1 MSVCKRDFDETK
13 CMYFLIKDENVFG
26 KYKEIWGKNSNVIK
40 IEFNSEL
47 VYNKK
52 HLKAKNTTQK

>member
-1 MSVCKRDFDETK
+1 MK
-13 CMYFLIKDENVFG
+13 MFLVNIRKFG
-26 KYKEIWGKNSNVIK
+26 EKNSNVIK
-40 IEFNSEL
+40 IEFNIEL

>member
-1 MSVCKRDFDETK
+1 MK
-13 CMYFLIKDENVFG
+13 MFLVNIRKFG
-26 KYKEIWGKNSNVIK
+26 GKNSNAIK

-52 HLKAKNTTQK
+52 YLKAKNTTQK